1 MQWINYGLFNK
12 STGSI
17 KYAEE
22 GKMTLTSYLNMK
34 SKTKW
39 LLGENVDQCHDMEDR
54 EDLHY
59 MEKKI
64 LTGHIKEKEW

>member
-1 MQWINYGLFNK
+1 
-12 STGSI
+12 
-17 KYAEE
+17 
-22 GKMTLTSYLNMK
+22 MTLTSYLNMK

-64 LTGHIKEKEW
+64 LIGHIKEKEW